1 MLSTVNLEY
10 KSEPSPEQAV
20 TWHAVTCQA
29 WPDNSVIIHLSIADF
44 VKQSGKQEKTDFL
57 SISDELTR

>member
-1 MLSTVNLEY
+1 MLSSVNLEY

-29 WPDNSVIIHLSIADF
+29 
-44 VKQSGKQEKTDFL
+44 
-57 SISDELTR
+57 LT